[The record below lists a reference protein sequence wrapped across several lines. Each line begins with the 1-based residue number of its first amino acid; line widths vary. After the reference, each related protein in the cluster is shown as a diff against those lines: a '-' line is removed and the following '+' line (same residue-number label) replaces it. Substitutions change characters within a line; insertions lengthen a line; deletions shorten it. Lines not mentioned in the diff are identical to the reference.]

1 MNARKN
7 IHGEN
12 KNYSS
17 IAGVDKWNVCL
28 RQVWHIRYM
37 LQIFKW
43 GFRWNHAISFPRHH
57 NVLTSCYTLLIMLI
71 FTNCRIHQMN
81 SIKQNFLFLLF
92 IKEKTKQ
99 KTVAHNAL
107 YRNHIQRRTV
117 HHKYSPEGDMNFD
130 KKTCVCN
137 LRGLFG
143 SCSINNLILKIQL
156 NCQCRINCLD
166 SIFPQ
171 FENMYGFNFLKIT
184 TCYDDVT
191 YLHWFY
197 SGLAFSFWL

>member
-1 MNARKN
+1 
-7 IHGEN
+7 
-12 KNYSS
+12 
-17 IAGVDKWNVCL
+17 
-28 RQVWHIRYM
+28 
-37 LQIFKW
+37 
-43 GFRWNHAISFPRHH
+43 
-57 NVLTSCYTLLIMLI
+57 MLI

-92 IKEKTKQ
+92 IKEKPKQ

-156 NCQCRINCLD
+156 NCQCGINCLD

-197 SGLAFSFWL
+197 SGLAFPF